1 VDVTVHAR
9 PVPPPDTPVDPPA
22 QSRDD
27 PLWHLPVERL
37 ATLDPSDPVATGE
50 ALPPGYTSTTS
61 RVVTCRRGQPVRPLP
76 FVLN

>member
-1 VDVTVHAR
+1 
-9 PVPPPDTPVDPPA
+9 
-22 QSRDD
+22 
-27 PLWHLPVERL
+27 
-37 ATLDPSDPVATGE
+37 VATGE